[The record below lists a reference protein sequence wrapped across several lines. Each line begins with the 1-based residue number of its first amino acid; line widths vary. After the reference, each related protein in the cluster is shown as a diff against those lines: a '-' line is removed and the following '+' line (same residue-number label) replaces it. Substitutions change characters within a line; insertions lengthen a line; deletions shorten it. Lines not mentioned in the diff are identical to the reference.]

1 MAKKKFDWVLL
12 RLKESLGIHEDQDV
26 AALLG
31 MTKAALSARKS
42 RDSFP
47 EDKLLALV
55 AKRPDLNID
64 VAYVLTGDPARV
76 HAVMSNLRAAT
87 DIADS
92 MGGSREEKAARQ
104 GALME
109 SMLREKQVLTGDE
122 ALLLESYRSS
132 SLEVRKHALRVLLSG
147 DTPPPSSQS
156 AVVTGDKNSV
166 NQSQGVSSGKP
177 SRKTKRSD

>member
-1 MAKKKFDWVLL
+1 MKKIKFSWALL
-12 RLKESLGIHEDQDV
+12 RLKEALGIEEEQDI

-31 MTKAALSARKS
+31 MSKAAFSARKA

-64 VAYVLTGDPARV
+64 VAYVLTGDPAQV

-92 MGGSREEKAARQ
+92 MGGSRDEKAARQ
-104 GALME
+104 DAMME
-109 SMLREKQVLTGDE
+109 AMRREKNGLTAEQERAGYSVEVLSPE
-122 ALLLESYRSS
+122 EQALLDNYRHTPAETRGHIR
-132 SLEVRKHALRVLLSG
+132 EVGAALAKPG
-147 DTPPPSSQS
+147 
-156 AVVTGDKNSV
+156 A
-166 NQSQGVSSGKP
+166 GK
-177 SRKTKRSD
+177 KRAG